1 MAIYKIADV
10 CVEMSPV
17 GKTLIQAEKY
27 LTTTEN
33 LPHIKIDVSNEDM
46 KRLAKRLPHAFEDE
60 LWYLLSGAS
69 FYAKLLDF
77 DGFLLHSSAVCVNN
91 NAYLFSGQSGIGKS
105 THTSLWKQLFG
116 DDCFVLNDDKPA
128 VRFVDGGVYAYG
140 TPWSGK
146 HDISINTRVPVKAIC
161 FINRGKE
168 NKITRLPDSLAAFN
182 LISQGSSI
190 LSETQ
195 CDKMLELI
203 ERLIE
208 KVPVY
213 KLECTPDIG
222 AAKLSYQTMSGDTL

>member
-1 MAIYKIADV
+1 MATYKIADV
-10 CVEMSPV
+10 SVEMSPI

-27 LTTTEN
+27 RTATADTHN
-33 LPHIKIDVSNEDM
+33 IKINVSNEDM
-46 KRLAKRLPHAFEDE
+46 VKLAARLPTVSEEE

-77 DGFLLHSSAVCVNN
+77 DGFLLHSSAVCVNGY
-91 NAYLFSGQSGIGKS
+91 AYLFSGQSGVGKS
-105 THTSLWKQLFG
+105 THTSFWKQMFG

-128 VRFVDGGVYAYG
+128 VRFTDGGIYAYG

-146 HDISINTRVPVKAIC
+146 HDISVNTRVPVKAVC
-161 FINRGKE
+161 FINRGDTNE
-168 NKITRLPDSLAAFN
+168 ITRLPSKLAAFN

-203 ERLIE
+203 ERFIDA
-208 KVPVY
+208 VPIY
-213 KLECTPDIG
+213 KLECLPDIS
-222 AAKLSYQTMSGDTL
+222 AAKLSYQTMSGESL